1 MTGVGI
7 WRLCVEVVEELV
19 VVVAVDVSEILALRS
34 DLDGLG
40 VDIDNERGSASED
53 EGANV

>member
-7 WRLCVEVVEELV
+7 WRLRVEVVEELV
-19 VVVAVDVSEILALRS
+19 MVVVVDVSEILALRS

-40 VDIDNERGSASED
+40 VDIDNERGGASED